1 MILNTDCCRNLK
13 LLCQMISAN
22 EIPDVLLVLTWAD
35 HTPFVLQCLERKLVG
50 NTMMKPERFLQP
62 VFRF

>member
-1 MILNTDCCRNLK
+1 MILNTDCCRNLR
-13 LLCQMISAN
+13 LLCQVISLN

-50 NTMMKPERFLQP
+50 NMMMKPE
-62 VFRF
+62 